1 MKFPVATVSSK
12 ALSVKALVAM
22 VLVLCFATA
31 PVSQVYAAQS
41 GGENAEK
48 QVEKKKKR
56 RVKRAQTLRPKIYK
70 KLEEA
75 RVLSDEK
82 KYDEALETLTS
93 LEKRKRNSYEK
104 AMTHNMFAYVH
115 FNQEN
120 YDAAIQSY
128 EKVVANKK
136 IPDSLMQ
143 GTLYSIAKLY
153 LMQENY
159 QAALKPL
166 NEWFSLVEKPS
177 GEAHILRAQ
186 IYFQLEQYKKALPD
200 VKVAIAGEKAK
211 GKNPREN
218 WLMLERAV
226 YYQNKDFKSLA
237 RCLQDLATLYPKA
250 QYWVQL
256 AAVYS
261 ELNMPLKELSALEAA
276 HEQNLLTNESELV
289 NLAQA
294 LLGQEVPY
302 KAAKILAD
310 GMKAEQIEIN
320 AKNLSLLGDAWMI
333 AKEYDNAIKV
343 MTQAAKMSSS
353 GKDFYKLA
361 QIHTERQEW
370 DQALS
375 NVDSALNDAD
385 FNKKADAQV
394 LRGLVLFNLDNLAD
408 AQGAFEA
415 ASEFES
421 SKKMANQWLAYIEGE
436 RKRREYMAGT
446 L

>member
-1 MKFPVATVSSK
+1 MKFPVAT
-12 ALSVKALVAM
+12 LSVKAMLAM
-22 VLVLCFATA
+22 VLVVTFATA
-31 PVSQVYAAQS
+31 VPVTQVQAAQT
-41 GGENAEK
+41 EQAEK
-48 QVEKKKKR
+48 KAEKKKKR

-70 KLEEA
+70 KLEAA
-75 RVLSDEK
+75 RVLADEK
-82 KYDEALETLTS
+82 KYDEALETLTA

-104 AMTHNMFAYVH
+104 AMTHNMFAYVY

-120 YDAAIQSY
+120 FDAAIQSY
-128 EKVVANKK
+128 EQVVASKK

-153 LMQENY
+153 LMQEKY

-166 NEWFSLVEKPS
+166 NQWFDLVEKPS

-261 ELNMPLKELSALEAA
+261 ELNLPLKELSALEAA
-276 HEQNLLTNESELV
+276 HDQGLLTKEAELV

-310 GMKAEQIEIN
+310 GMKAKQIEVS

-333 AKEYDNAIKV
+333 AKEYDNAIKI
-343 MTQAAKMSSS
+343 MTQAAKMSGE

-370 DQALS
+370 GLALD
-375 NVDSALNDAD
+375 NVDAALNDET
-385 FNKKADAQV
+385 FKKEADAQV

-415 ASEFES
+415 ASEFDS
-421 SKKMANQWLAYIEGE
+421 SKKMAAQWLTYIEGE

>member
-1 MKFPVATVSSK
+1 MKFSIAGSVLKPKTPLMVLATSLILSVAVALPVA
-12 ALSVKALVAM
+12 
-22 VLVLCFATA
+22 
-31 PVSQVYAAQS
+31 PVQAAQS
-41 GGENAEK
+41 EQADKPAE
-48 QVEKKKKR
+48 QKKKR
-56 RVKRAQTLRPKIYK
+56 RVKRAQTLRPQIFK
-70 KLEEA
+70 KLDAA
-75 RVLSDEK
+75 RALADEK
-82 KYDEALETLTS
+82 KYDEALDELQA
-93 LEKRKRNSYEK
+93 LEKRKRNSYEQ
-104 AMTHNMFAYVH
+104 AMTHNMYAYVY

-120 YDAAIQSY
+120 YDAAIHAY
-128 EKVVANKK
+128 ENVVAVER
-136 IPDSLMQ
+136 IPESLEQ
-143 GTLYSIAKLY
+143 GTLYSLAKLH

-159 QAALKPL
+159 DKALKPL
-166 NEWFSLVEKPS
+166 NQWFELVEKPS

-186 IYFQLEQYKKALPD
+186 IFFQLEQYKKALPD
-200 VKVAIAGEKAK
+200 VKAAIAQVKTQGNK
-211 GKNPREN
+211 PREN

-226 YYQNKDFKSLA
+226 YYQNKDFNNLA

-261 ELNMPLKELSALEAA
+261 ELGQPLKELSALEAA
-276 HEQNLLTNESELV
+276 HEQGLLKKESELV

-310 GMKAEQIEIN
+310 GMKSEQIAVN

-343 MTQAAKMSSS
+343 MAEAARMSGE

-370 DQALS
+370 NLALE
-375 NVDSALNDAD
+375 NVDAALNDD
-385 FNKKADAQV
+385 RFKKQADAQI

-421 SKKMANQWLAYIEGE
+421 SEKMASQWLAYIEGE

>member
-22 VLVLCFATA
+22 VLVLSFATA

-75 RVLSDEK
+75 RVLADEK

-166 NEWFSLVEKPS
+166 NAWFSLVEKPS

-226 YYQNKDFKSLA
+226 YYQNKDFKSLS

-370 DQALS
+370 DEALS

-385 FNKKADAQV
+385 FKKKADAQV

-421 SKKMANQWLAYIEGE
+421 AEKMANQWLAYIEGE

>member
-1 MKFPVATVSSK
+1 MKFPVAT
-12 ALSVKALVAM
+12 LLTTALV
-22 VLVLCFATA
+22 VSFATA
-31 PVSQVYAAQS
+31 VPVHTVQAAQS
-41 GGENAEK
+41 GDQQAEQ

-70 KLEEA
+70 KLEQA
-75 RVLSDEK
+75 RVLADEK
-82 KYDEALETLTS
+82 KYDEALASLTA

-104 AMTHNMFAYVH
+104 AMTHNMFAYVY
-115 FNQEN
+115 FNQERFD
-120 YDAAIQSY
+120 DAIKSY
-128 EKVVANKK
+128 QNVVATKN
-136 IPDSLMQ
+136 IPESLQQ
-143 GTLYSIAKLY
+143 GTLYSLAKLH

-166 NEWFSLVEKPS
+166 NEWFTLVEKPS
-177 GEAHILRAQ
+177 AESHILRAQ
-186 IYFQLEQYKKALPD
+186 IYFQLEQYQKALPD
-200 VKVAIAGEKAK
+200 VKVAIADEKQK
-211 GKNPREN
+211 GKKPREN

-226 YYQNKDFKSLA
+226 YYQNKDFNSLA

-261 ELNMPLKELSALEAA
+261 ELDKPLKELSALEAA
-276 HEQNLLTNESELV
+276 HEQGLLTKESELV

-302 KAAKILAD
+302 KAANILAQ
-310 GMKAEQIEIN
+310 GMKSKQIEVN
-320 AKNLSLLGDAWMI
+320 AKNLSLLGDSWMI

-343 MTQAAKMSSS
+343 MSKAAELSGE

-370 DQALS
+370 ELALS
-375 NVDSALNDAD
+375 NVDSALKDTS
-385 FNKKADAQV
+385 FNKQADAQI

-408 AQGAFEA
+408 AEGAFEA
-415 ASEFES
+415 AAEFKSSE
-421 SKKMANQWLAYIEGE
+421 KMAAQWLAYIEGE